1 MSFFL
6 EIWAPGEYTWCTC
19 TSTRVLYVVL
29 PWTAKLL
36 RGMDRQIYRDPKAA
50 KPLRF
55 IYRHPKPAKR
65 NTFIANHRQ
74 YPYGQS
80 TGTGSTEPCTSAHK
94 LRYHRLLP
102 RLQLWL
108 GIDVLVLSTYSR
120 NVPVFAYLHGARIQY
135 LATGRYFPSSLP
147 ILVWP
152 EQIDLFDPKRAAAW
166 QNRQIYPAPNLRKLK
181 IDRFILQNQR
191 T

>member
-1 MSFFL
+1 MVYNKSLVQLYQIQQYRRLPNYCVLWIDRSIATQRPPNPLDLFIATQSL
-6 EIWAPGEYTWCTC
+6 PNEILLSRTIGNIHMG
-19 TSTRVLYVVL
+19 RVLVPAVL
-29 PWTAKLL
+29 
-36 RGMDRQIYRDPKAA
+36 
-50 KPLRF
+50 
-55 IYRHPKPAKR
+55 
-65 NTFIANHRQ
+65 NHAQARIN
-74 YPYGQS
+74 YG
-80 TGTGSTEPCTSAHK
+80 TGTAFFSF
-94 LRYHRLLP
+94 LRAVP
-102 RLQLWL
+102 VPVPQLWL

-191 T
+191 VQ